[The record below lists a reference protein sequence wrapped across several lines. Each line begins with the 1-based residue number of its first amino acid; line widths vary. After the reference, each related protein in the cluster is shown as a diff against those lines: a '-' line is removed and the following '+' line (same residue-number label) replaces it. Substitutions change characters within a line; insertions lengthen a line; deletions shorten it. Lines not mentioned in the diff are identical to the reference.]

1 MYSNVRNL
9 MFRQDKTEREKHT
22 CIFYSIYIG
31 HDSTLQELINRRKEV
46 TLSRFCRIFHGWVVL

>member
-46 TLSRFCRIFHGWVVL
+46 TLSRFCRIFHG